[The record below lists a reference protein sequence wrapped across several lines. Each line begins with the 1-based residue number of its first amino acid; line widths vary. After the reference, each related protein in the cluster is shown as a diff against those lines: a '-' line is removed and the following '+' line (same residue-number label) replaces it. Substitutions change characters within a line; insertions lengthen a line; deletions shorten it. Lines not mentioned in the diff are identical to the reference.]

1 MELPAR
7 SAGNDSELAS
17 CLLNHTS
24 QACQQNT
31 AEQKEM
37 VDLVKQVYDDIVP
50 PVGGIVGNAVTA
62 VSKPALEMTRE
73 DFDSQFSTN
82 VWGVFNTCQDSRYES
97 ERFKYVARF
106 GCS

>member
-1 MELPAR
+1 LELPAR

-24 QACQQNT
+24 QAYQQNT

-37 VDLVKQVYDDIVP
+37 VDLVKQVYDDIG
-50 PVGGIVGNAVTA
+50 PVGGIVCNAGTA
-62 VSKPALEMTRE
+62 VSKPVLEMTRE
-73 DFDSQFSTN
+73 DLIASSQPMF
-82 VWGVFNTCQDSRYES
+82 GVCLMLTKPAHCES

-106 GCS
+106 G